1 LKIVVGCDDLRK
13 KWPLDKKDLQILAAL
28 DEMGGNASAQ
38 EIGDKCA
45 KYQNIEGLK
54 DESRTED
61 KIPART
67 VRYRLSML
75 MERGILLPSFIQ
87 VDERKV
93 GFAEGVLVL
102 QESGKKSEDL
112 ERLINDIPI
121 FYWYVSTHGK
131 HDGYLVHTVYDLK
144 HPNLIHDL
152 CKVMIEKGFIEDYSF
167 FDIVD
172 FASKKIDF
180 TRYNPSGE
188 WSMDWDDWIKKI
200 AKNLDCEIESPFSLS
215 LEHEEI
221 EYDGI
226 DIEILRHLL
235 NNSDT
240 SMSTL
245 AILTGIPIAKIRDRV
260 QKLRDGKAIKGYERA
275 YGFSGDILW
284 FSCIMDISDS
294 VGGILTSIHEL
305 PFPAAILMENESK
318 YCIRLGLTTSDLKR
332 FLEGFKLIRRHLNSY
347 SIQFHLPDKTET
359 KYQSIFDLF
368 DKTTNQWKM
377 PLKEYIGIIENHA
390 KSIS

>member
-1 LKIVVGCDDLRK
+1 VVGCDELRK
-13 KWPLDKKDLQILAAL
+13 KWPLDIKDLQILAAL

-45 KYQNIEGLK
+45 GYQKVEGLM

-67 VRYRLSML
+67 VRYRISML

-93 GFAEGVLVL
+93 GLAEGILVL
-102 QESGKKSEDL
+102 QEGGKKSEDL
-112 ERLINDIPI
+112 EQLINDIPI

-144 HPNLIHDL
+144 YPNMIHEL
-152 CKVMIEKGFIEDYSF
+152 CKGMMENGFIEDYSF

-180 TRYNPSGE
+180 TRYNPNGE

-200 AKNLDCEIESPFSLS
+200 EMNLNSELVSPFTLS
-215 LEHEEI
+215 LEHKEI

-235 NNSDT
+235 DNSDT
-240 SMSTL
+240 SMSSL
-245 AILTGIPIAKIRDRV
+245 AILTGAPITKIRERV
-260 QKLRDGKAIKGYERA
+260 QKLRNEKAIKGYERA
-275 YGFSGDILW
+275 YGFIGDILW
-284 FSCIMDISDS
+284 FSCTMDISEY
-294 VGGILTSIHEL
+294 VGGILTSLHEL
-305 PFPAAILMENESK
+305 PFPAAILMENENK
-318 YCIRLGLTTSDLKR
+318 YCIRLGLATSDLKR
-332 FLEGFKLIRRHLNSY
+332 FLEGFKLFRRHLNSY
-347 SIQFHLPDKTET
+347 SFQFHLPDKTET

-368 DKTTNQWKM
+368 DKTTNKWNM
-377 PLKEYIGIIENHA
+377 PLEEYVGIVEKHA
-390 KSIS
+390 KTIS